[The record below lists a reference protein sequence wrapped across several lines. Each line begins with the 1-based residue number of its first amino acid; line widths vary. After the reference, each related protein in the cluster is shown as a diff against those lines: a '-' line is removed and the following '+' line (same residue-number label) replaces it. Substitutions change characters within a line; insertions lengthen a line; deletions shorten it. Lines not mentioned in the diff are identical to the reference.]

1 MIIETEEHSVKWEH
15 WRYQVDQLPES
26 WDQMDQYAQFDWLQA
41 NGINAVMLESEY
53 INPPIV
59 DNITIMDQDRNMNRQ
74 EWEIEVLHEPSGE
87 YMTIYLGEE
96 LEDDQELTVSE
107 VIDIIMSDISII
119 PRLIG
124 A

>member
-1 MIIETEEHSVKWEH
+1 
-15 WRYQVDQLPES
+15 
-26 WDQMDQYAQFDWLQA
+26 
-41 NGINAVMLESEY
+41 
-53 INPPIV
+53 
-59 DNITIMDQDRNMNRQ
+59 MNRQ